1 MKSFVLLS
9 IISVVAAH
17 AVATSKTDSFL
28 DRFDLNPEIRITKK
42 EQTRDCVDFSGT
54 WKGTCKVKDQTKEE
68 TISIEQKGCQLIEVT
83 GHEGKK
89 IMLPIGGVMESSVT
103 VPGEPGFT
111 GSGEITS
118 SWNEDHT
125 ALHVI
130 MGKSGKKLAVD
141 SPSRGMMVSQYI
153 RVLDGKLNVE
163 FTAYH
168 HKEKT
173 TGACEF
179 SKD

>member
-1 MKSFVLLS
+1 MASQAG
-9 IISVVAAH
+9 AAK
-17 AVATSKTDSFL
+17 KTDSFL
-28 DRFDLNPEIRITKK
+28 DMLDLNPEIRISEK
-42 EQTRDCVDFSGT
+42 EKTRDCVDFSGS

-89 IMLPIGGVMESSVT
+89 ILLPIGGVMESSVT

-111 GSGEITS
+111 GSGELTS

-141 SPSRGMMVSQYI
+141 SPSRGMMVSQHI
-153 RVLDGKLNVE
+153 KLLDGKLNVE

-168 HKEKT
+168 HKDKT
-173 TGACEF
+173 TGTCEF
-179 SKD
+179 GK

>member
-9 IISVVAAH
+9 IVSL
-17 AVATSKTDSFL
+17 VATQGGATTKKDSFL
-28 DRFDLNPEIRITKK
+28 DRLDLNPEIKITEK
-42 EQTRDCVDFSGT
+42 EKTRDCADFSGT
-54 WKGTCKVKDQTKEE
+54 WKGTCKAQDQTKEE
-68 TISIEQKGCQLIEVT
+68 TISIEQKGCQLMEVT

-89 IMLPIGGVMESSVT
+89 ILLPIGGVVEVSLT

-111 GSGEITS
+111 GSGELTS

-125 ALHVI
+125 VLHVI

-141 SPSRGMMVSQYI
+141 KPSRGMMVSQNI
-153 RVLDGKLNVE
+153 KVLDGKLNVE

-168 HKEKT
+168 HKDKT
-173 TGACEF
+173 TGSCEF
-179 SKD
+179 SKN